1 MRTVFLALLVLSV
14 FCGTASSVSVSQRAH
29 MQVNEFLAA
38 LQPFVSEEVDARM
51 AWPWPED
58 SYDEP
63 KAVDEMP
70 LLLEEAQYVS
80 AETGSAGPTGATGT
94 TGSTGS
100 TGATGAETGDEDET
114 GSTGMTGG
122 TAMTGATGAT
132 ATTGSTGATGDE
144 EPEKPKE
151 AKDATI
157 FFDVGLTGVSR
168 DQIVGEKGEAA
179 FKAQIAKKAQIAPSS
194 VRITSADKHDHNDPI
209 AKAHAEAAAVKDK
222 KMKDLAKSV
231 QKTEADAEDER
242 KASQDAKS
250 STKKALSFV
259 EMGAAN
265 VIDVRFT
272 VSDIEFSRASGIKQD
287 IVNFLTEEG
296 EEGFANLMSK
306 AGIPVTGAKL
316 NREPVIE
323 GGKPK
328 AGCAKEVLKHLDEMK
343 SSNTPETDIPA
354 RMRSFCLK
362 SFNDRKNALPASLS
376 PTIISRTCERA
387 FGIFNRRPVGKRQ
400 EAAVTESREY
410 CYEMRRFFEYLIKT
424 TGVKDMKHGV
434 ATSVSE
440 INRVK
445 PGQGITACCVP
456 HQAAGCYDEKVK
468 QCVCNG
474 GPHSHHPNKKDKFCC
489 ETEWDL
495 TCAENVEW
503 YGCAACPQPEF
514 LFRR

>member
-1 MRTVFLALLVLSV
+1 MRTTFLSLLVLSV
-14 FCGTASSVSVSQRAH
+14 FCGTALSVGVSQRAH
-29 MQVNEFLAA
+29 MQVEEFLAA
-38 LQPFVSEEVDARM
+38 LQPFVSKDVDARM

-58 SYDEP
+58 SYEEP
-63 KAVDEMP
+63 KQQSAVEEVAM
-70 LLLEEAQYVS
+70 LLEEAQYV
-80 AETGSAGPTGATGT
+80 AESTGATGAST
-94 TGSTGS
+94 GSASGATGAETGGDDETGSTGS
-100 TGATGAETGDEDET
+100 TGATG
-114 GSTGMTGG
+114 G
-122 TAMTGATGAT
+122 TAMTGATGGT
-132 ATTGSTGATGDE
+132 ATTGSTGATGEE

-151 AKDATI
+151 PKDATI
-157 FFDVGLTGVSR
+157 FFDVGVTGVTR
-168 DQIVGEKGEAA
+168 DSLLSDKGQTA
-179 FKAQIAKKAQIAPSS
+179 FKAEIAKKAQIAPSS

-209 AKAHAEAAAVKDK
+209 AKAHAEAKAVKDK
-222 KMKDLAKSV
+222 KMKDLAKTV
-231 QKTEADAEDER
+231 KKTEADVEDETTAAQ
-242 KASQDAKS
+242 KAKS
-250 STKKALSFV
+250 TVKKAVAFLEVDAESV
-259 EMGAAN
+259 
-265 VIDVRFT
+265 VDVRFT
-272 VSDIEFSRASGIKQD
+272 VSDIEASRAQGVKQD
-287 IVNFLTEEG
+287 IVNFLTDG
-296 EEGFANLMSK
+296 GDEGFANLMAK
-306 AGIPVTGAKL
+306 AGIQVTGAKL
-316 NREPVIE
+316 NREPVVE

-343 SSNTPETDIPA
+343 SSSTPETDIPA
-354 RMRSFCLK
+354 RMRAFCLK

-376 PTIISRTCERA
+376 PTIIARTCERA

-424 TGVKDMKHGV
+424 SGVKNMKHGV

-456 HQAAGCYDEKVK
+456 HQASGCYDEKVK

>member
-1 MRTVFLALLVLSV
+1 MRTAFLSLLVLSV
-14 FCGTASSVSVSQRAH
+14 FCGSALSVSVSQRAH
-29 MQVNEFLAA
+29 MQVDEFLAA
-38 LQPFVSEEVDARM
+38 LQPFVNDQVDART

-58 SYDEP
+58 SYEEP
-63 KAVDEMP
+63 KYHTAADEVA
-70 LLLEEAQYVS
+70 LLLEEAQFM
-80 AETGSAGPTGATGT
+80 AATGATGAS
-94 TGSTGS
+94 TGSASGATGAETGGDDETGS
-100 TGATGAETGDEDET
+100 TGATG
-114 GSTGMTGG
+114 ST
-122 TAMTGATGAT
+122 ASTGATGATGGT

-157 FFDVGLTGVSR
+157 IFDIGVTGVTR
-168 DQIVGEKGEAA
+168 DAFLAPKGMEA
-179 FKAQIAKKAQIAPSS
+179 FQKAMAATAKVAPSS
-194 VRITSADKHDHNDPI
+194 VRISSAEKHDHTDPM
-209 AKAHAEAAAVKDK
+209 AKAHAKAKAIKDK
-222 KMKDLAKSV
+222 KMKDLAASV
-231 QKTEADAEDER
+231 KKTDADASDEV
-242 KASQDAKS
+242 KGSQAAKS
-250 STKKALSFV
+250 EPKKAIAFV
-259 EMGAAN
+259 EVDAGV

-272 VSDIEFSRASGIKQD
+272 VGDIEPSRAQGVSQD
-287 IVNFLTEEG
+287 ISNFVTEEG
-296 EEGFANLMSK
+296 SDGFATAMQK
-306 AGIPVTGAKL
+306 AGVSVTGAKL
-316 NREPVIE
+316 NREPVVE

-328 AGCAKEVLKHLDEMK
+328 AGCAKQVLKHMDEMK
-343 SSNTPETDIPA
+343 ASGTPETDIPA
-354 RMRSFCLK
+354 RMRSFCMK
-362 SFNDRKNALPASLS
+362 SFNDRKHVLPASLS
-376 PTIISRTCERA
+376 PTIIARTCERA

-410 CYEMRRFFEYLIKT
+410 CYEMRQFFEYLIKKN
-424 TGVKDMKHGV
+424 GVQEMKHGV

-456 HQAAGCYDEKVK
+456 HQAAGCFDEKVK

-474 GPHSHHPNKKDKFCC
+474 GAHSHHPSKKDKFCC